1 MLISSVYKTLYYI
14 WARRK
19 MKDFVQPYNDDPFVG
34 NLSTP
39 ISTSTFTR
47 NLLSNLPAYRK
58 GVTPLMKGLE
68 IGMAHGYFLVGPFDK
83 LGPLRNTD
91 IALLSGFL
99 SAVGLIVILTTCL
112 SMYGNVAFDQEER
125 KDLLQTTEGWSR
137 FTAGFLVGAVG
148 GAGFAYLCLAN
159 LPTIQNL
166 GLS

>member
-1 MLISSVYKTLYYI
+1 MSNFI
-14 WARRK
+14 
-19 MKDFVQPYNDDPFVG
+19 QPYNDDPYVG

-39 ISTSTFTR
+39 ISTSSLTKS
-47 NLLSNLPAYRK
+47 LLSNLPAYRR
-58 GVTPLMKGLE
+58 GLSPLLRGLE

-91 IALLSGFL
+91 VALLSGFL

-112 SMYGNVAFDQEER
+112 SMYGNVSFD
-125 KDLLQTTEGWSR
+125 KDDSKDALQTSEGWGQ

-148 GAGFAYLCLAN
+148 GAGFAYLLLAN
-159 LPTIQNL
+159 IPLLQNL

>member
-1 MLISSVYKTLYYI
+1 MTNFI
-14 WARRK
+14 
-19 MKDFVQPYNDDPFVG
+19 QPYNNDPFVG

-39 ISTSTFTR
+39 ISTSSFTKSF
-47 NLLSNLPAYRK
+47 LSNLPAYRR
-58 GVTPLMKGLE
+58 GLSPLLRGLE
-68 IGMAHGYFLVGPFDK
+68 IGMAHGYFLIGPFDK

-112 SMYGNVAFDQEER
+112 SMYGSVSFNNIKNET
-125 KDLLQTTEGWSR
+125 KDVLQTPNGWSQ

-148 GAGFAYLCLAN
+148 GAGFAYLLLAN
-159 LPTIQNL
+159 FPIVQNL